1 MEYRGPDYSSWAWHK
16 STSGC
21 TGGMLTPQFQATESV
36 GTSDWSPAIVN
47 GETPG
52 PPVTEPEQGL
62 TYCPTLSLLSTE
74 RASLP
79 EKINEVEQSLRPTLM
94 YFQLSQESN

>member
-21 TGGMLTPQFQATESV
+21 TGGMLTPQFQGTQSV
-36 GTSDWSPAIVN
+36 GMSDQSPAIMN

-52 PPVTEPEQGL
+52 SPLTEPEQWL
-62 TYCPTLSLLSTE
+62 TLLFCSFSAEYTSLT
-74 RASLP
+74 
-79 EKINEVEQSLRPTLM
+79 T
-94 YFQLSQESN
+94 